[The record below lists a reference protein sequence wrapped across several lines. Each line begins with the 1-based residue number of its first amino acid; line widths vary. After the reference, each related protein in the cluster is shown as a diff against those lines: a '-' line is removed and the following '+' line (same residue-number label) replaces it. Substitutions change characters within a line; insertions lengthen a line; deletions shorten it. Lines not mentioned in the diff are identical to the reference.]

1 MERIEPSNASG
12 TLEMLSLDFSVTPTV
27 KRFVNV
33 YLLCGQRCYL
43 IDAGVAGHPAV
54 ILDKLRQLGRAPDH
68 LAAILLTHAH
78 PDHMGGAAALS
89 EATGCRV
96 LLSEAER
103 SWAEDIDLQFRERP
117 IPNFY
122 QLADRSVSL
131 SQTVADGDVL
141 ALEPGITLQV
151 IGAAGH
157 SHGSVCYLWQEQ
169 GILFSGDAIPNA
181 QDLPIL
187 VDWAASQHTLSR
199 LQALPKVTRCC
210 PAWDHPYDAAAF
222 PVQVKRAQALLQQ
235 LANSVHTADQTLAGH
250 PEEEKL
256 LAICQSLGADP
267 RSINPL
273 FQRSVAACREAQRT
287 HG

>member
-1 MERIEPSNASG
+1 MERREQNGLSG
-12 TLEMLSLDFSVTPTV
+12 TLEMLTLDFSVTAAV

-43 IDAGVAGHPAV
+43 VDAGVAGHHVA
-54 ILDKLRQLGRAPDH
+54 ILDRLRQLGRAPDN
-68 LAAILLTHAH
+68 LEAILLTHAH

-89 EATGCRV
+89 DITGCRI

-103 SWAEDIDLQFRERP
+103 SWAEDIDRQFRERP

-122 QLADRSVSL
+122 QLVDRSVTL

-151 IGAAGH
+151 IAAAGH
-157 SHGSVCYLWQEQ
+157 SHGSVCYFWQEK
-169 GILFSGDAIPNA
+169 GILLSGDAIPNP

-187 VDWAASQHTLSR
+187 VDYAASQDTLTR
-199 LQALPKVTRCC
+199 LQALPNMTLCC

-222 PVQVKRAQALLQQ
+222 PAQIKRAQALLQQ
-235 LANSVHTADQTLAGH
+235 LADSVHTVDQALADHT
-250 PEEEKL
+250 EEEKL
-256 LAICQSLGADP
+256 RAICQSLGADP
-267 RSINPL
+267 KQVNPL
-273 FQRSVAACREAQRT
+273 FQRSVMACRQ
-287 HG
+287 G